1 MAASCA
7 SAARLKRGR
16 RATLAAMTT
25 APGPISAA
33 PPYRLRFQERPG
45 YLYAHVQGEEDSF
58 DITRD

>member
-1 MAASCA
+1 
-7 SAARLKRGR
+7 
-16 RATLAAMTT
+16 MTT